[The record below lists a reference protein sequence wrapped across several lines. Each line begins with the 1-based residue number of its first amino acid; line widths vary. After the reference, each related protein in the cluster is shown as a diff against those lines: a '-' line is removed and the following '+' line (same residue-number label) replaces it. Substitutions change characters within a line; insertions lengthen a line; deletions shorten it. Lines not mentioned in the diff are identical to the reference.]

1 MLKIFFDNPYHSY
14 YIMILASIIDLQP
27 NWPIV
32 FINLFFLMIFKEKS
46 VFLNSDKLK
55 LP

>member
-1 MLKIFFDNPYHSY
+1 
-14 YIMILASIIDLQP
+14 MILASIIDLQP